1 MVSTG
6 QRGRIPIRENKKA
19 HCKLWLSNKRLGID
33 GSGTSLGSDAKN
45 DSGITDVTNIDL
57 SAADEGDGR
66 GGSCRARETGR
77 SLRPILWNEIVRQFC
92 QCAFELRH
100 SEFRDS
106 NLALS
111 TWPGA
116 SEHIPR
122 EWPSTLTRRRRPRT
136 TSVSR

>member
-19 HCKLWLSNKRLGID
+19 HCKLWLSNKRLGNGID
-33 GSGTSLGSDAKN
+33 GSGTSLVSDAKN

-77 SLRPILWNEIVRQFC
+77 SLRPIL
-92 QCAFELRH
+92 
-100 SEFRDS
+100 
-106 NLALS
+106 
-111 TWPGA
+111 
-116 SEHIPR
+116 
-122 EWPSTLTRRRRPRT
+122 
-136 TSVSR
+136 